1 MRTLIVTILLV
12 YGNACR
18 SLAAEPVGTPL
29 TLDEVREAGRA
40 KSLFLKE
47 AEKKIE
53 LNAGHS
59 HGQS

>member
-1 MRTLIVTILLV
+1 MRPLILTILLMCV
-12 YGNACR
+12 SACR

-29 TLDEVREAGRA
+29 TFEEVREAGRA

-47 AEKKIE
+47 AEKKTE
-53 LNAGHS
+53 LTPSHS